1 MTVVRAEI
9 IFRNIKNF
17 TLVAKDIKENI
28 THKRFFILDIE
39 VMWLRIWYLV
49 RSSVQ
54 VQYYF

>member
-17 TLVAKDIKENI
+17 TLVAKDIKEDI

-39 VMWLRIWYLV
+39 VMWLRI
-49 RSSVQ
+49 
-54 VQYYF
+54 